1 MNLKR
6 VFEVARKEWR
16 EIIRDRLFFSLAFV
30 VPAFLMILFGYGISL
45 DVENIPFVVVDNDGS
60 AMSRDYAYRFI
71 DSRYFDFKGYTHD
84 EHILTSLLTDNK
96 VRAAIIIPEHFQ
108 KNLLKDRPVHV
119 QTLIDGTFPFRAQT
133 TKGYVTAIN
142 AAMSRELLAR
152 YLSRTR
158 GITFEQAQG
167 IVQPV
172 KLETRYLYNQSLK
185 SIWSVAPK
193 LIMVIMM
200 LSPPFLTALGV
211 VREKESGSIYNI
223 YASTIRRGEFLLGK
237 LAPYVA
243 ISTMNMLILWLTAT
257 QLYGAPFKGEFGF
270 FTLAS
275 ILYVICTTGIGLV
288 ASVFVRTQIAAMIV
302 TIILTMIPAVL
313 YSGMLIPIASL
324 SGQARVIA
332 HILPAMYYTNIATG
346 SFLKGVGLNS
356 LWPNV
361 LILAVYAI
369 ALFSIGFALF
379 SKRPRS

>member
-1 MNLKR
+1 LKWLGR
-6 VFEVARKEWR
+6 NGV
-16 EIIRDRLFFSLAFV
+16 RLSAIVFFSLAFV

-60 AMSRDYAYRFI
+60 S
-71 DSRYFDFKGYTHD
+71 
-84 EHILTSLLTDNK
+84 
-96 VRAAIIIPEHFQ
+96 
-108 KNLLKDRPVHV
+108 
-119 QTLIDGTFPFRAQT
+119 
-133 TKGYVTAIN
+133 
-142 AAMSRELLAR
+142 MSRELLAR

-158 GITFEQAQG
+158 GTTLEQAQR

-257 QLYGAPFKGEFGF
+257 QMYGAPFKGQVAF

-288 ASVFVRTQIAAMIV
+288 ASVFVKTQIAAMIV
-302 TIILTMIPAVL
+302 TIILTMVPAVL

-324 SGQARVIA
+324 SGQAQVIA
-332 HILPAMYYTNIATG
+332 HILPAMYYTNIVTG
-346 SFLKGVGLNS
+346 TFLKGVGLNS

-361 LILAVYAI
+361 LILAAYAI
-369 ALFSIGFALF
+369 VLFTIGFTLF